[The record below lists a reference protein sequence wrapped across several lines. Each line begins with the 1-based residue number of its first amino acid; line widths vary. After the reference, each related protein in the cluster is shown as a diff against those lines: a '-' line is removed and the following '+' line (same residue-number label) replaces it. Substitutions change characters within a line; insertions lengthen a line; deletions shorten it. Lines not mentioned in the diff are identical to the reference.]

1 MSFTRILTLSLL
13 LGLAVPAVARADG
26 LFVPFIGVNFG
37 GNSGRE
43 LSAAIDAER
52 LDWGLSLAYMGG
64 GVLGLEADLAHS
76 PDFYGKTDLG
86 GSSVLTATGNLVFGI
101 PIGGQRGV
109 GFRPYALAGLGVIR
123 SKVGVF
129 GETLSRDESDFA
141 WDFGGGAMFF
151 FGTHVGLRLDVRYF
165 RTFNDLGFD
174 FIDLIDRPRNLDFTR
189 TSTGLI
195 LRF

>member
-1 MSFTRILTLSLL
+1 ML
-13 LGLAVPAVARADG
+13 
-26 LFVPFIGVNFG
+26 
-37 GNSGRE
+37 
-43 LSAAIDAER
+43 
-52 LDWGLSLAYMGG
+52 
-64 GVLGLEADLAHS
+64 
-76 PDFYGKTDLG
+76 
-86 GSSVLTATGNLVFGI
+86 
-101 PIGGQRGV
+101 
-109 GFRPYALAGLGVIR
+109 
-123 SKVGVF
+123 

-165 RTFNDLGFD
+165 RTFTDLGFD